1 MRGGRFDKK
10 AFKEKV
16 RDSVKM
22 LYRKDFEDASQ
33 QELYQAVSNVIESEI
48 IDNWMTSCKRFEQRS
63 TKIVYYLSKE
73 FLVGRALGNNL
84 LNLGEY

>member
-1 MRGGRFDKK
+1 MKGGRFDKK

-33 QELYQAVSNVIESEI
+33 QELYQAVSAAVKDVVMDEWLATQTAM
-48 IDNWMTSCKRFEQRS
+48 DKQDPKT
-63 TKIVYYLSKE
+63 VYYMSME
-73 FLVGRALGNNL
+73 FLMGRA
-84 LNLGEY
+84 